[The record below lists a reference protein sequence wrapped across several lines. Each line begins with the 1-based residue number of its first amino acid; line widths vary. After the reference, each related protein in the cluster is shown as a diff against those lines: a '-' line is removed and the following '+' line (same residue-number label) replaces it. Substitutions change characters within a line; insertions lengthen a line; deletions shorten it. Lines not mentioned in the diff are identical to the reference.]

1 MKKLLLY
8 LILLFYSCFSSET
21 NEYKNII
28 SKDVMKNILKDIIL
42 MESIKKSYSSRIDDK
57 KIFGDKYIFEKYNV
71 TQSQI
76 SESQEFYAKN
86 PKIYAKI
93 YEDILLDMEKMVDS
107 VEVLVKIQEHN
118 DEQKKLFLSN
128 LKLLIRD
135 IKAKDSIKK

>member
-1 MKKLLLY
+1 MKKFLLC
-8 LILLFYSCFSSET
+8 LILLFYSCLSSGI
-21 NEYKNII
+21 NEYKSII
-28 SKDVMKNILKDIIL
+28 SKDTMKNILKDIIL

-71 TQSQI
+71 TQSKI
-76 SESQEFYAKN
+76 SESQDFYAKN

-93 YEDILLDMEKMVDS
+93 YENILTDMEKLVDS
-107 VEVLVKIQEHN
+107 VELLVKIQEHN

-135 IKAKDSIKK
+135 IKAQDSLKK

>member
-1 MKKLLLY
+1 MKKFLLCM
-8 LILLFYSCFSSET
+8 IFLFYSCLSSGI
-21 NEYKNII
+21 NEYKSII
-28 SKDVMKNILKDIIL
+28 SKDTMKNILKDIIL

-76 SESQEFYAKN
+76 SESQDFYAKN

-93 YEDILLDMEKMVDS
+93 YENILTDMEKLVDS
-107 VEVLVKIQEHN
+107 VELLVKIQEHN

-128 LKLLIRD
+128 LKLLIRG
-135 IKAKDSIKK
+135 IKAQDSLKK

>member
-8 LILLFYSCFSSET
+8 LILLFYSCLSSGI
-21 NEYKNII
+21 NEYKSII
-28 SKDVMKNILKDIIL
+28 SKDTMKNILKDIIL

-71 TQSQI
+71 TQFQI
-76 SESQEFYAKN
+76 SESQDFYAKN

-93 YEDILLDMEKMVDS
+93 YENILLDMEKLVDS
-107 VEVLVKIQEHN
+107 VELLVKIQEHN

-135 IKAKDSIKK
+135 IKAQDSLKK